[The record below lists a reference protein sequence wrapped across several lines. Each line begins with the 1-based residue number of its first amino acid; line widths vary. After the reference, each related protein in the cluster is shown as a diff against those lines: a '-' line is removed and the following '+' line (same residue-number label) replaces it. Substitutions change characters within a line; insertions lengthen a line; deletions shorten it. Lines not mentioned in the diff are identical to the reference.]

1 MPLLDRTAR
10 MQSPLKPGATST
22 SSAAPDAA
30 GEAAAF
36 KAIAGFAQAC
46 GRDVH
51 VIVDP
56 AEGSTVRVPAAAA
69 GEGGGGGGGGAD
81 AAAAAS
87 APSST
92 AGVVYAYVDAVDGTL
107 LLSGLGCGDTA
118 NGEPG
123 AAAAS
128 VSSPPPPPPP
138 PPPRLL
144 RLAGAGPWAVGVA
157 FTDPTSKL
165 PAQLTVGDFTVAAV
179 GDGAT
184 CACVQPSVGAQ
195 AVAGSSSG
203 SSNGGSG
210 QLLHPSLAV
219 AVWEEEEAGCGG
231 TGGGSGSYATYD
243 LSGHK
248 CWPGSSSGGGDGDK
262 TLNAAA
268 SPLPPRLHAT
278 TCRYLCQTFAALD
291 AFQARDAKTAA
302 PGDAA
307 LADALHS
314 ALSDRHDGGAFDV
327 LRSYGN
333 LGSLLRGFFG
343 WRGSATWL
351 EPQLGAFVAVNENL
365 ANLVPAVPLVL
376 GAGGVAA
383 DLLTGAPLVE
393 LPLRRGR
400 VTVAYAANEALFA
413 AVIKAASRARASSR
427 AS

>member
-10 MQSPLKPGATST
+10 VQSPLKPGAAAT
-22 SSAAPDAA
+22 SAAPDAA

-36 KAIAGFAQAC
+36 KVIAGFAQAC

-69 GEGGGGGGGGAD
+69 GGAGGGGAGGCGAD
-81 AAAAAS
+81 AAA
-87 APSST
+87 
-92 AGVVYAYVDAVDGTL
+92 VVYAYVDAVDGTL

-118 NGEPG
+118 NGEPD

-128 VSSPPPPPPP
+128 ASSPP

-144 RLAGAGPWAVGVA
+144 RLAGAGLWAVGVA
-157 FTDPTSKL
+157 FTDPTGKP
-165 PAQLTVGDFTVAAV
+165 PAELTVGDFTVAAV

-195 AVAGSSSG
+195 AVAGGSG
-203 SSNGGSG
+203 SDSSSNGGSG
-210 QLLHPSLAV
+210 PLLHPSLAV
-219 AVWEEEEAGCGG
+219 AVWEEAGGDGAG
-231 TGGGSGSYATYD
+231 TSGSGSYATYD
-243 LSGHK
+243 LSGHE
-248 CWPGSSSGGGDGDK
+248 CWPSSSSSDGGGDK
-262 TLNAAA
+262 NLNAAA

-278 TCRYLCQTFAALD
+278 TCRQLCQTFAALD

-314 ALSDRHDGGAFDV
+314 ALSDRHGGGAFDV

-343 WRGSATWL
+343 WRGSTAWL

-400 VTVAYAANEALFA
+400 MTVTYAANEALFA